1 VKNIS
6 DAGCFLNNTLLLT
19 LALYHQ
25 LRIIHSDLF
34 YFYICIKINFE
45 KMSNHNKNISV
56 AGLLRL
62 VQVIWKKI
70 FYYLRIFLI
79 RAALRIRVLLMQLKL
94 KPTEEDKDKKKA
106 GRLNP
111 SRIRDHLAN
120 ERTYLAWMRTA
131 IALLGFGVVI
141 VRLRTFQV
149 PLIPRPGN
157 GWKLGLVFSLVGL
170 ITVWLSTA
178 HYFAVRRDIEED
190 TYEPTDRWVL
200 LFSLAVMILGAGVIY
215 FVFTTSLDPT
225 SPLIPE

>member
-1 VKNIS
+1 MYNHKRYIS
-6 DAGCFLNNTLLLT
+6 
-19 LALYHQ
+19 LAQ
-25 LRIIHSDLF
+25 
-34 YFYICIKINFE
+34 
-45 KMSNHNKNISV
+45 
-56 AGLLRL
+56 LLRW
-62 VQVIWKKI
+62 VQVISKETY
-70 FYYLRIFLI
+70 YYLRIFL
-79 RAALRIRVLLMQLKL
+79 RTASLGIRVLLMQLL

-111 SRIRDHLAN
+111 SRVRDHLAN
-120 ERTYLAWMRTA
+120 ERTYLAWMRTG

-141 VRLRTFQV
+141 VRLRAFQV

-170 ITVWLSTA
+170 ITVWLSTG

-215 FVFTTSLDPT
+215 FVFTTSLDPS